1 MKLAKFL
8 LNLTFYGVK
17 VTFSSDRKYLCRVT
31 LEYKGRRVIR
41 EFSYTKVDSLTLSIE
56 TILLV
61 VIKER
66 AEVLSD
72 YLIGDKDLEISNDG
86 YNIKHLLEAQED

>member
-1 MKLAKFL
+1 MKLAEFL
-8 LNLTFYGVK
+8 LKLTFYGVK
-17 VTFSSDRKYLCRVT
+17 VTFSSDRKYLYRVT
-31 LEYKGRRVIR
+31 LEYKGRRIIR

>member
-1 MKLAKFL
+1 MKLAEFL
-8 LNLTFYGVK
+8 LNLTFYGVA
-17 VTFSSDRKYLCRVT
+17 VTLSSDRIYLYRVT

-41 EFSYTKVDSLTLSIE
+41 EFSYTDIDALTLNLE
-56 TILLV
+56 TLLFM

-72 YLIGDKDLEISNDG
+72 YLFRDKDLEISNDG
-86 YNIKHLLEAQED
+86 YNIKHLLETQED